1 MKYSSRVRHSRPRVV
16 GADQSVV
23 TGPDLKEL
31 QEDYKN
37 SQTPTTSNETETA
50 SQPTKPAAYVPKEP
64 VTFVRPQVPESAQA
78 ESEEESDEDEDGI
91 KGVYFENDDG
101 KLAEY
106 VE

>member
-1 MKYSSRVRHSRPRVV
+1 MQWPRVGV
-16 GADQSVV
+16 ADQTVV

-78 ESEEESDEDEDGI
+78 ESEEESDEDEEGI

-101 KLAEY
+101 ELAEY